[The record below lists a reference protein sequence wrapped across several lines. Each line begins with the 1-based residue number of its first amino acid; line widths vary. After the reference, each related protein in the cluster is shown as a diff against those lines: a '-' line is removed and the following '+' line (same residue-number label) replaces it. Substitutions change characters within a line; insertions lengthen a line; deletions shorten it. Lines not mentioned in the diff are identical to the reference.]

1 MEKIFKPKTPYET
14 NKSKYTMLGFEYIKR
29 KETQDMENNIKLYNV
44 IGTDDLEGTTFCKC
58 TSYEKA
64 LNALELLENQGF
76 DGLLDIIQ
84 DEMPVDVIE
93 IDGVLVELED

>member
-1 MEKIFKPKTPYET
+1 
-14 NKSKYTMLGFEYIKR
+14 
-29 KETQDMENNIKLYNV
+29 MENNIKLYNV
-44 IGTDDLEGTTFCKC
+44 IGTDDLEGTTFCRC

-64 LNALELLENQGF
+64 LNALELLEDQGF

-93 IDGVLVELED
+93 IDGVLVELEW

>member
-1 MEKIFKPKTPYET
+1 MEK
-14 NKSKYTMLGFEYIKR
+14 
-29 KETQDMENNIKLYNV
+29 NIRLYNV
-44 IGTDDLEGTTFCKC
+44 IGTDDFEGTTFCRC

-76 DGLLDIIQ
+76 DGLLDMIQ
-84 DEMPVDVIE
+84 DDIPVDVVRG

>member
-1 MEKIFKPKTPYET
+1 
-14 NKSKYTMLGFEYIKR
+14 
-29 KETQDMENNIKLYNV
+29 MENNIKLYNV
-44 IGTDDLEGTTFCKC
+44 IGINDLEGTTFCRC

-64 LNALELLENQGF
+64 LNALELLENQGYDESSF
-76 DGLLDIIQ
+76 NIIQ